1 MSPLPLPLESH
12 REEEEFAGF
21 VQQHVRKTERHAA
34 FHLQLVAH
42 VPPII
47 LQRINRF
54 SLTERQSQG
63 VPQQV
68 MMYNSISDPAFV
80 NYQNSCESFH
90 SSSDVQI
97 VPFATVVR
105 EEAERSITL
114 GGGGLCPCDKNW
126 NKRNLLDQTNHP
138 SGGCLISPNTFPTLD
153 HVEARSLP
161 FYIIRSLSGGTSSD
175 SERPPKMKARKIESD
190 GSCLL
195 GAAGSEE
202 DGADGLISC
211 SDYLL
216 ITIRLKPLAEEENF
230 SETTTSYQPL
240 QTDDRKAADMRVDRA
255 DRNGCIKGSGR
266 KHHSHRRARIG
277 KDLFIN
283 IKASKRLQQRGRG
296 NIGIFRSAESRPV
309 MKDFNQISTVVDVSL
324 PDRGKSRSFDGV
336 LSPRA
341 KGKKKKKRKSERK
354 RKRRRSPSHSL
365 SPVRKKKKKKKKSSK
380 KSKRHSSSS
389 LKRKR
394 KDERKHKKSSRTHS
408 SRRRRHYRRSES
420 YASSS
425 RSFTGDSQL
434 TKAFP
439 HRHLQKSVVHQA
451 FRAMGGTGEETRA
464 ALIPTEAKWRHA
476 SKSVCKTAPKYR
488 SILSAGTIL
497 SLKPGSELVNG
508 KGAQDFSSHAEGTRD
523 YDSGN
528 DTSSPPSSKTGV
540 SRASVAENQ
549 RNCCQRLTSPPEK
562 QRFADRDNGSDS
574 GNSVTSYASSCKPC
588 REHGFS
594 ATIFSG
600 NSKSGQITL
609 GCEEEVVRCPKAARC
624 AQRRSR
630 SSRKRRKA
638 QSSSSSRSRSSGTSR
653 YSGRYSRSPS
663 MSSCSSYSRSL
674 SNSSD
679 VRRRGSLVSLS
690 SRGSYSKYS
699 ADRLRDRKRQSSSR
713 ETNLKHMHKV
723 SGKRRRRKSYSPMRK
738 RRRDSPSHLEA
749 RRITSARKR
758 PIPYFRPSPS
768 ASSRSTSV
776 SSWSS
781 LFTRS
786 RSRSPIHSVSRSH
799 SRSCSRSYS
808 SYRSYSRSSS
818 WNSIFGSHS
827 RSRSRGSLKK
837 RRKAR

>member
-1 MSPLPLPLESH
+1 MQTPCSLKLDLSGPSPTLGSEGSTATGS
-12 REEEEFAGF
+12 F
-21 VQQHVRKTERHAA
+21 
-34 FHLQLVAH
+34 LQLGEKQLFEKFWKGTFKAVAT
-42 VPPII
+42 PRP
-47 LQRINRF
+47 
-54 SLTERQSQG
+54 
-63 VPQQV
+63 
-68 MMYNSISDPAFV
+68 
-80 NYQNSCESFH
+80 ES
-90 SSSDVQI
+90 VI
-97 VPFATVVR
+97 VA
-105 EEAERSITL
+105 SIT
-114 GGGGLCPCDKNW
+114 
-126 NKRNLLDQTNHP
+126 
-138 SGGCLISPNTFPTLD
+138 
-153 HVEARSLP
+153 ARRRV
-161 FYIIRSLSGGTSSD
+161 IG
-175 SERPPKMKARKIESD
+175 
-190 GSCLL
+190 
-195 GAAGSEE
+195 
-202 DGADGLISC
+202 
-211 SDYLL
+211 
-216 ITIRLKPLAEEENF
+216 

-240 QTDDRKAADMRVDRA
+240 QTDDLKTADMKVDSV
-255 DRNGCIKGSGR
+255 DRNGCIKGSGL
-266 KHHSHRRARIG
+266 KHHSHRRARI
-277 KDLFIN
+277 
-283 IKASKRLQQRGRG
+283 
-296 NIGIFRSAESRPV
+296 P
-309 MKDFNQISTVVDVSL
+309 
-324 PDRGKSRSFDGV
+324 SFDGV

-354 RKRRRSPSHSL
+354 RRRRRSPSHSL
-365 SPVRKKKKKKKKSSK
+365 SPLRKKKKKKKKKKKSSK
-380 KSKRHSSSS
+380 KSKRHRYTSKKSKHSSSS

-394 KDERKHKKSSRTHS
+394 KDERKHKKSSRTR

-425 RSFTGDSQL
+425 RSFTGD
-434 TKAFP
+434 
-439 HRHLQKSVVHQA
+439 RHLQKSVVHQA
-451 FRAMGGTGEETRA
+451 FRAMGGAGEETRE
-464 ALIPTEAKWRHA
+464 ALNPTEAKWRHA

-497 SLKPGSELVNG
+497 SLKPGSELLNG

-562 QRFADRDNGSDS
+562 QRFADRGNGSDS
-574 GNSVTSYASSCKPC
+574 GNSVTSYASSCKPY

-630 SSRKRRKA
+630 SSRKRQKT
-638 QSSSSSRSRSSGTSR
+638 QSSSTSRSRSSETSR

-663 MSSCSSYSRSL
+663 LSSCSSYSRSL

-699 ADRLRDRKRQSSSR
+699 ADRLRDRKRKSSSR

-758 PIPYFRPSPS
+758 PIPYFRPTPS
-768 ASSRSTSV
+768 SSSRSTSV

-786 RSRSPIHSVSRSH
+786 R
-799 SRSCSRSYS
+799 SRSYS

-837 RRKAR
+837 RRKARR

>member
-1 MSPLPLPLESH
+1 MQKPFSLKLDLSGPSPTLGSEGSTATGS
-12 REEEEFAGF
+12 F
-21 VQQHVRKTERHAA
+21 
-34 FHLQLVAH
+34 LQLGEKQLFEKFWKGTFKAVAT
-42 VPPII
+42 PRP
-47 LQRINRF
+47 
-54 SLTERQSQG
+54 
-63 VPQQV
+63 
-68 MMYNSISDPAFV
+68 
-80 NYQNSCESFH
+80 ES
-90 SSSDVQI
+90 VI
-97 VPFATVVR
+97 VA
-105 EEAERSITL
+105 SIT
-114 GGGGLCPCDKNW
+114 
-126 NKRNLLDQTNHP
+126 
-138 SGGCLISPNTFPTLD
+138 
-153 HVEARSLP
+153 ARHRV
-161 FYIIRSLSGGTSSD
+161 IG
-175 SERPPKMKARKIESD
+175 
-190 GSCLL
+190 
-195 GAAGSEE
+195 
-202 DGADGLISC
+202 
-211 SDYLL
+211 
-216 ITIRLKPLAEEENF
+216 

-240 QTDDRKAADMRVDRA
+240 QTDDRKAADMRVDRV

-266 KHHSHRRARIG
+266 KHHSHRRARI
-277 KDLFIN
+277 
-283 IKASKRLQQRGRG
+283 
-296 NIGIFRSAESRPV
+296 
-309 MKDFNQISTVVDVSL
+309 
-324 PDRGKSRSFDGV
+324 RSFDGV

-380 KSKRHSSSS
+380 KSKRHRYTSKKSKHSSSS
-389 LKRKR
+389 LKCKR

-425 RSFTGDSQL
+425 RSFTGD
-434 TKAFP
+434 
-439 HRHLQKSVVHQA
+439 RHLQKSVVHQA

-638 QSSSSSRSRSSGTSR
+638 QSSSSSRSRSSGTS
-653 YSGRYSRSPS
+653 
-663 MSSCSSYSRSL
+663 SSYSRSL

-799 SRSCSRSYS
+799 SRSCSRSRSYS

-837 RRKAR
+837 RRKARR

>member
-1 MSPLPLPLESH
+1 MQTPCSLKLDLSGPSPTLGSEGSTATCS
-12 REEEEFAGF
+12 F
-21 VQQHVRKTERHAA
+21 
-34 FHLQLVAH
+34 LQLGEKQLFEKFWKGTFKAVAT
-42 VPPII
+42 PRP
-47 LQRINRF
+47 
-54 SLTERQSQG
+54 
-63 VPQQV
+63 
-68 MMYNSISDPAFV
+68 
-80 NYQNSCESFH
+80 ES
-90 SSSDVQI
+90 VI
-97 VPFATVVR
+97 VA
-105 EEAERSITL
+105 SIT
-114 GGGGLCPCDKNW
+114 
-126 NKRNLLDQTNHP
+126 
-138 SGGCLISPNTFPTLD
+138 
-153 HVEARSLP
+153 AR
-161 FYIIRSLSGGTSSD
+161 RRVTG
-175 SERPPKMKARKIESD
+175 
-190 GSCLL
+190 
-195 GAAGSEE
+195 
-202 DGADGLISC
+202 
-211 SDYLL
+211 
-216 ITIRLKPLAEEENF
+216 

-240 QTDDRKAADMRVDRA
+240 QTDDRKAADMRVDSA

-266 KHHSHRRARIG
+266 KHHSHRRARI
-277 KDLFIN
+277 
-283 IKASKRLQQRGRG
+283 
-296 NIGIFRSAESRPV
+296 P
-309 MKDFNQISTVVDVSL
+309 
-324 PDRGKSRSFDGV
+324 SFDGV

-341 KGKKKKKRKSERK
+341 KGKKKKRKSERK

-365 SPVRKKKKKKKKSSK
+365 SPLRKKKKKKKKSSK
-380 KSKRHSSSS
+380 KSKRHRYTSKKSKHSSSS

-394 KDERKHKKSSRTHS
+394 KDERKHKKSSRTR
-408 SRRRRHYRRSES
+408 SRRRRRYRRSET

-425 RSFTGDSQL
+425 RSFTGD
-434 TKAFP
+434 
-439 HRHLQKSVVHQA
+439 RHLQKSVVHQA
-451 FRAMGGTGEETRA
+451 SRATGGAGEETRA
-464 ALIPTEAKWRHA
+464 ALNPTEAKWRHA

-497 SLKPGSELVNG
+497 SLKPGSELLNG
-508 KGAQDFSSHAEGTRD
+508 KGAQDFSSHAKGTRD

-549 RNCCQRLTSPPEK
+549 RTCCQRLTSPPEK
-562 QRFADRDNGSDS
+562 QRYADRDNGSDS
-574 GNSVTSYASSCKPC
+574 GNSVTSCASSCKPY
-588 REHGFS
+588 RDDGFS
-594 ATIFSG
+594 ANIFSG

-609 GCEEEVVRCPKAARC
+609 RCEGEVVRCTKAARC

-630 SSRKRRKA
+630 SSRKRRKTL
-638 QSSSSSRSRSSGTSR
+638 SSSTSRSRSSGTSR

-663 MSSCSSYSRSL
+663 LSSCSSYSRSL

-768 ASSRSTSV
+768 SSSRSTSV

-786 RSRSPIHSVSRSH
+786 RSRSPIHSVSRSR
-799 SRSCSRSYS
+799 SRSRSYS

-818 WNSIFGSHS
+818 WNSIFGSRS

-837 RRKAR
+837 RRKTRR